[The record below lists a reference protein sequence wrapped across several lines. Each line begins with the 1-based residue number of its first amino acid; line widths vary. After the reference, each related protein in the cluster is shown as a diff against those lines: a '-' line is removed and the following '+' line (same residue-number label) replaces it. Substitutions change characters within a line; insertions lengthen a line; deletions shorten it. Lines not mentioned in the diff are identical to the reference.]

1 MAMRHIAVLGAG
13 INGITSATVLQ
24 ESGFSTTVFA
34 PLRADQNT
42 DKERNPE
49 FASIFPAACILP
61 HSVEGDDVLDLFS
74 RSQEVF
80 ARLAAIQQSGIRW
93 QHHYELD
100 AAEAVTLPPYART
113 LAEFSPFDSTRGHL
127 PFDTIVGR
135 RLSGWM
141 ARILFAEMPT
151 YLTYLF
157 RRYLL
162 SGGQIIPQSVHPDEF
177 RSLPASLIVNCTGI
191 WARSLFGDPAVHPV
205 RGYLTFIRN
214 APVPPEP
221 TGLFSYNYKPP
232 DDEYPFDVYFFPR
245 KAMDAGN
252 APGWLLGGTREVGEP
267 GNDGTW
273 RFPATGVEMKD
284 GIPAAI
290 TSLNRVLLQR
300 LTGIDIASHDKT
312 FCWGLRPGRRGGI
325 RLELSNEDGTPIVHN
340 YGHGG
345 AGVALSWG
353 CALRVLEMVRSL

>member
-1 MAMRHIAVLGAG
+1 MQHVAVLGAG
-13 INGITSATVLQ
+13 ITGITTATVLQ

-34 PLRADQNT
+34 PLRADKNT
-42 DKERNPE
+42 DREHNPE

-61 HSVEGDDVLDLFS
+61 HSVEGDNVLDLFS

-80 ARLAAIQQSGIRW
+80 ARLAAFQQSGIRW

-100 AAEAVTLPPYART
+100 AAEVVDLPPYTRT
-113 LAEFSPFDSTRGHL
+113 LAEFSPFDSARGHL
-127 PFDTIVGR
+127 PFDRILGR
-135 RLSGWM
+135 RLSGWV

-162 SGGQIIPQSVHPDEF
+162 SGGQIIPRSIQPGEF
-177 RSLPASLIVNCTGI
+177 RSIPASLIVNCTGI
-191 WARSLFGDPAVHPV
+191 WARSLFGDLTIHPI
-205 RGYLTFIRN
+205 RGYLTFVRN
-214 APVPPEP
+214 VPVPPDP

-245 KAMDAGN
+245 RVLDGGN
-252 APGWLLGGTREVGEP
+252 EPGWLLGGTREVGEP
-267 GNDGTW
+267 GIDGTW
-273 RFPATGVEMKD
+273 RFPATGVEMRD

-290 TSLNRVLLQR
+290 TDLNSVLLKR
-300 LTGIDIASHDKT
+300 LTGIDIASYERT
-312 FCWGLRPGRRGGI
+312 CCRGFRPGRSGGI
-325 RLELSNEDGTPIVHN
+325 RLELSNEDGIPVVHN

-353 CALRVLEMVRSL
+353 CALRVLEMVRTL